1 MTVKVIGLI
10 ELTDQNAFEQYRSK
24 VGQTLE
30 VYKGSIENRGSVNE
44 IFWNELNCARFSAFV
59 ELTFPSQ
66 EDAKAWAHSPE
77 YQALVAIRNTAMKLT
92 LFAVTIKT
100 LK

>member
-30 VYKGSIENRGSVNE
+30 LYKGSIENRGSVTE

-77 YQALVAIRNTAMKLT
+77 YQTLVAIRNQAMKLT
-92 LFAVTIKT
+92 LFAATI
-100 LK
+100 